1 MKIPDATIEEAVS
14 RVQGIIAAAGMTF
27 RTEVQ
32 DEGEFVLFAVEMP
45 PEIPEARNKK
55 RLMPFKKQLLR
66 QLSALLQPKEDG
78 DYSWQVVF
86 TINNEV
92 IDAVMADVPL
102 E

>member
-1 MKIPDATIEEAVS
+1 MKISDATIKEAV
-14 RVQGIIAAAGMTF
+14 RCVEGIIPGTGMTF

-45 PEIPEARNKK
+45 PESPEARNKK

-66 QLSALLQPKEDG
+66 QISALIQPKEDG

-86 TINNEV
+86 TVNHEV
-92 IDAVMADVPL
+92 VDAVMADVPL